1 MDRLVKY
8 DENLKCL
15 GYDSY
20 ADSCAAIHKLYAYEE
35 TGLSPQEIMDAI
47 KVTDETP
54 PKIRCP
60 KCGELCRK
68 VYRTAK
74 HGDFIGCDACVSELY
89 AVADADANPEEYG
102 LEEME

>member
-8 DENLKCL
+8 YENLKCL

-47 KVTDETP
+47 KVTLADDDKMLTITDDGLGRLDRGRKGTP
-54 PKIRCP
+54 PT
-60 KCGELCRK
+60 G
-68 VYRTAK
+68 
-74 HGDFIGCDACVSELY
+74 
-89 AVADADANPEEYG
+89 
-102 LEEME
+102 